1 MPGKCV
7 SRKGPRTTAATLWS
21 CPRCGAKLLTKNLSH
36 ACGDYSIEKFLAGTT
51 DAGRDLFTS
60 FVALIGKC
68 GPYDVA
74 PAKTRVAS
82 MAALRFASVNRVGR
96 DSIDVHFVLPR
107 IIVSPRFRKVEQLGK
122 LYVHHLRL
130 GNPRDFNRELAGWL
144 RQSYREYGQRSWLTD
159 AEGDSNRAY

>member
-7 SRKGPRTTAATLWS
+7 SRKGPRTTTATFWS
-21 CPRCGAKLLTKNLSH
+21 CPRCGAKLLTRNLSH
-36 ACGDYSIEKFLAGTT
+36 ACGDYSIEKFLAATT
-51 DAGRDLFTS
+51 DA
-60 FVALIGKC
+60 
-68 GPYDVA
+68 
-74 PAKTRVAS
+74 
-82 MAALRFASVNRVGR
+82 GR

-130 GNPRDFNRELAGWL
+130 GDPRDFNRELAGWL
-144 RQSYREYGQRSWLTD
+144 RQSYREYGQRAWLTD